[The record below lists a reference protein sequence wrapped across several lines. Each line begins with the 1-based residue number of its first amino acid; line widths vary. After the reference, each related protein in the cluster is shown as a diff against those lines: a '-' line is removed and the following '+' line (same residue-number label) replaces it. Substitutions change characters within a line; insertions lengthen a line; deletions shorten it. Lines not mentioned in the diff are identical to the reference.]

1 MLDTFLP
8 YLWEQYKNHSIY
20 VWGAQGQK
28 APVVTESWIR
38 RKETSKRN
46 AARAVAYWKEQVQNG
61 YGNSLR
67 AFDCSGLA
75 VYYLM
80 QQGYLDRDKN
90 ANLLMK
96 QCILIPAASVRS
108 GDFVFR
114 VNKRTGVAYHIG
126 CVADDQGTVIEAR
139 GRSAGVA
146 RGSTAGWDAYGR
158 PPYFRTRAGAEKNR
172 VLALHTPYCRGDDAK
187 QVQQALLARGYAPG
201 AADGVYG
208 PGTERAIRAF
218 QKDAGLTA
226 DGKAGA
232 KTFAALGLAFVAD

>member
-8 YLWEQYKNHSIY
+8 YLWEQYQNHSIY

-46 AARAVAYWKEQVQNG
+46 AARAVAYWKKQVRSG
-61 YGNSLR
+61 YGNRLR

-80 QQGYLDRDKN
+80 QQGYLDRDTT
-90 ANLLMK
+90 ANLFMK
-96 QCILIPAASVRS
+96 QCILIPAASIRS

-114 VNKRTGVAYHIG
+114 VNKRTGVVYHIG
-126 CVADDQGTVIEAR
+126 YVADEKGTVIEAR
-139 GRSAGVA
+139 GRSTGVA
-146 RGSTAGWDAYGR
+146 RGKVAGWDVYGR
-158 PPYFRTRAGAEKNR
+158 PPYFRTRAGEEKNR
-172 VLALHTPYCRGDDAK
+172 ILKLHTPFYRGEDVK
-187 QVQQALLARGYAPG
+187 KVQQALLVRGHAPG

-208 PGTERAIRAF
+208 RGTEQAVRAF
-218 QKDAGLTA
+218 QIEAGLTA

-232 KTFAALGLAFVAD
+232 QTFEALGLAFVSD